1 MSVASTNEIPVGS
14 TKCQFLVIASVKNEK
29 K

>member
-14 TKCQFLVIASVKNEK
+14 TKCQFLVIASVKQRK